1 MNRTLSISAFAVLAL
16 SLLLP
21 GLAHAKK
28 FVIDTEPVGEGRVFV
43 NGEYAGVAPV
53 EVDLRLR
60 RDEVVSVTAEKEGCV
75 SFWRTRF
82 DKTHKGMIKV
92 RLEQDE
98 AYDATETSDVA
109 NTWLTVK
116 PRAGSATTA
125 DEDAIWQEIVSV
137 VTDNFSDLEQMDRG
151 SYYLRTAWRVR
162 EFNHLVVRN
171 RLVVKKGVG
180 EIFSIKVQLES
191 EVARKKSGS
200 TVGDDAF
207 KPYERVFSRDKET
220 IDFLRDQL

>member
-1 MNRTLSISAFAVLAL
+1 
-16 SLLLP
+16 
-21 GLAHAKK
+21 
-28 FVIDTEPVGEGRVFV
+28 
-43 NGEYAGVAPV
+43 
-53 EVDLRLR
+53 
-60 RDEVVSVTAEKEGCV
+60 
-75 SFWRTRF
+75 
-82 DKTHKGMIKV
+82 
-92 RLEQDE
+92 
-98 AYDATETSDVA
+98 
-109 NTWLTVK
+109 
-116 PRAGSATTA
+116 
-125 DEDAIWQEIVSV
+125 
-137 VTDNFSDLEQMDRG
+137 MDRG